1 MATERELKFSTAD
14 DHVPSTLELELA
26 LEGSGLAVTPGKV
39 SRHVDLY
46 FDSEA
51 ALAAAGMALRLR
63 RSSTGSWVTLKA
75 AVAEEAHSQAEARS
89 QAPRSAADAM
99 QRRTELELQLDEA
112 PAVAASAAGAGVPVD
127 EPGTGSGAPSAWP
140 EPVLAALP
148 PGLSVEGL
156 APVAELHI
164 RRVAFLIVPGSDS
177 PDNAADLAE
186 LAFDEVT
193 AVAQRAPG
201 TPAATATA
209 EFHEVEIE
217 WLGADDAQDP
227 VVLACLTTVAEAV
240 GTIVTLVA
248 SPVPKLARARA
259 LLATLADG

>member
-75 AVAEEAHSQAEARS
+75 AAAEEGHSQAEAPS
-89 QAPRSAADAM
+89 QVTGSLADAM
-99 QRRTELELQLDEA
+99 QRRTELELQLDEV
-112 PAVAASAAGAGVPVD
+112 PAAASAAGAGVPVD
-127 EPGTGSGAPSAWP
+127 EPGTGSGAPIAWP

-164 RRVAFLIVPGSDS
+164 RRVAFLIGTGSGS
-177 PDNAADLAE
+177 PDNAAALAE
-186 LAFDEVT
+186 LAFDEVRV
-193 AVAQRAPG
+193 VARRELG

-217 WLGADDAQDP
+217 WLGAEDAQDP
-227 VVLACLTTVAEAV
+227 VVLACLATVAEAV